1 MLDSMGSRAVVVSVN
16 ICQQSLEFAEIHVEL
31 TVECLVE
38 AFGNIDSEPEVS
50 TSEGTSCDA
59 CERERLAQRNQ

>member
-1 MLDSMGSRAVVVSVN
+1 MGSRAAVVSVN

-38 AFGNIDSEPEVS
+38 ALSNIDSELEVS
-50 TSEGTSCDA
+50 TSEGASRDA
-59 CERERLAQRNQ
+59 CERECLSQRNQ